1 MLIRNYCLYMHE
13 VDVVDQMRKFFGV
26 DLSHRTGKWTV
37 RFGEVLQSFLLGE
50 GYNIHRHL
58 HAANPQKRHSHH
70 QFKVSVTRGLLSHPI
85 VRHANSQNEHR
96 ISLHEPGSRGDEDGR
111 RKVTECRQCPRFV
124 GLIRNRQRRTPYYCN
139 KCEVGL
145 HPECFGAYHA
155 ERGLF
160 FSPSPGGRKRN
171 RANRDEV

>member
-1 MLIRNYCLYMHE
+1 MYGPGQSAVIHRKNSQGQATPFHVPLLIRKYCLYMHR

-37 RFGEVLQSFLLGE
+37 RFAEVLWSFLLGE

-70 QFKVSVTRGLLSHPI
+70 QFKVSVTRGLLSHPV

-96 ISLHEPGSRGDEDGR
+96 ISLHEPGSRGDGDKEE
-111 RKVTECRQCPRFV
+111 KF
-124 GLIRNRQRRTPYYCN
+124 RNADN
-139 KCEVGL
+139 
-145 HPECFGAYHA
+145 AHA
-155 ERGLF
+155 
-160 FSPSPGGRKRN
+160 SS
-171 RANRDEV
+171 AA

>member
-1 MLIRNYCLYMHE
+1 MPG
-13 VDVVDQMRKFFGV
+13 VDVVDQMRKIFSV
-26 DLSHRTGKWTV
+26 VLSHRTGKWTV
-37 RFGEVLQSFLLGE
+37 RFAEVLCSFLLGE

-85 VRHANSQNEHR
+85 VHAVLTFKMNIVFLCTSQ
-96 ISLHEPGSRGDEDGR
+96 G
-111 RKVTECRQCPRFV
+111 VV
-124 GLIRNRQRRTPYYCN
+124 GMETIEEKIRNADNAHTSSASLRIPYYCN
-139 KCEVGL
+139 KCKIGL

-155 ERGLF
+155 ERGVF